1 MAFFVFV
8 LFCITV
14 SRSAIRRV
22 VHGAAQRPL
31 ICSPTIEDRIYTY
44 LQTLRVVILNNDA
57 GVKSV
62 YKIMVALYRSS
73 NFWVT
78 RIL

>member
-14 SRSAIRRV
+14 RRSAVRRV

-31 ICSPTIEDRIYTY
+31 ISSPTMEDRIYIP
-44 LQTLRVVILNNDA
+44 VVDA
-57 GVKSV
+57 ASRHIKQRRGRE
-62 YKIMVALYRSS
+62 IRL
-73 NFWVT
+73 
-78 RIL
+78 

>member
-14 SRSAIRRV
+14 RRSAVRRV

-31 ICSPTIEDRIYTY
+31 ISSPTMEDRIYIP
-44 LQTLRVVILNNDA
+44 VDA
-57 GVKSV
+57 ASRHIKQRRGRE
-62 YKIMVALYRSS
+62 IRL
-73 NFWVT
+73 
-78 RIL
+78 